1 MLTGFFL
8 RPDFLWGKVS
18 FVQSNEE
25 KQPFPDGLLFVQE
38 MSSMGLDIQSVDF
51 RLHRGQVPSL
61 LPPPQSL
68 PLEQGQKSQ
77 SLKRETAGGV

>member
-18 FVQSNEE
+18 FVQSNKE

-38 MSSMGLDIQSVDF
+38 INPMSLDFQCVEF
-51 RLHRGQVPSL
+51 RLHRGQVPS
-61 LPPPQSL
+61 PPASPF
-68 PLEQGQKSQ
+68 G
-77 SLKRETAGGV
+77 AGT